1 MTFWDNIF
9 FAFLFFVPAG
19 LANLFPIFA
28 AHTPMLK
35 RFEFPMDFNLTFRG
49 RRLFGANKTMR
60 GLIVGILAAML
71 AALAQTGLYS
81 HWTYL
86 RHVSPI
92 DYSHLNP
99 LLLGLLLG
107 LGALCGDAI
116 ESFFKRQFDIQPGER
131 LFLFDQLDYVL
142 GVILFTYWYVP
153 LSLGLYGYMAGVWF
167 VIHILTTTAGYY
179 SGFKEKPI

>member
-1 MTFWDNIF
+1 MTFWDNVF
-9 FAFLFFVPAG
+9 FAFWFFIPAG

-35 RFEFPMDFNLTFRG
+35 KFEFPMDFNLTFRG
-49 RRLFGANKTMR
+49 RRIFGSNKTMR
-60 GLIVGILAAML
+60 GLIVGLLVAIL
-71 AALAQTGLYS
+71 AALAQTVLYS
-81 HWTYL
+81 HWAYL
-86 RHVSPI
+86 RHVSSI

-116 ESFFKRQFDIQPGER
+116 ESFFKRQLDIQPGER

-153 LSLGLYGYMAGVWF
+153 LTIEQYLYLSCVWF
-167 VIHILTTTAGYY
+167 VLHILTTVTGYY
-179 SGFKEKPI
+179 LGLKQKPI